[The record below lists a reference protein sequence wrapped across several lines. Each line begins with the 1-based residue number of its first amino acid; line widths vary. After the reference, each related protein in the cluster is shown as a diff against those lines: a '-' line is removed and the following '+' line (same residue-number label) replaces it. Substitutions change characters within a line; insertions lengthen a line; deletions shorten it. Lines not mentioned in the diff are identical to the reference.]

1 MAGVPRRTIVDL
13 VAMYTYEPT
22 LADIYVEGSTDKAL
36 LEYVIN
42 DTDVHVIDIDLID
55 LPAPTLAEFGLTP
68 GRRESLIALGISLE
82 RALDNS
88 GYRIKCLIDADLDR
102 FLGRQPP
109 SSTYVTMTDFCCLE
123 SYWFSTDS
131 LLKYR
136 KLGLHDKG
144 PLGAVDLCA
153 VIEPVIRKCFLL
165 RAAAAS
171 LDLSL
176 AWLDP
181 TSVCERVTGGIE
193 FDEAEFVDRW
203 LNKNSALEAKS
214 ALVGERDRLRAGLG
228 EDTRDFMHGKD
239 FINILAWYVR
249 PYVGVTFLA
258 HIEVVARML
267 ACCVDRQALVLY
279 PVLAEFVKLGGKG
292 SISS

>member
-203 LNKNSALEAKS
+203 LNKNSALEAKL
-214 ALVGERDRLRAGLG
+214 ALVWEGDRLRAGLG

-249 PYVGVTFLA
+249 TYVGVTFLA

-292 SISS
+292 S